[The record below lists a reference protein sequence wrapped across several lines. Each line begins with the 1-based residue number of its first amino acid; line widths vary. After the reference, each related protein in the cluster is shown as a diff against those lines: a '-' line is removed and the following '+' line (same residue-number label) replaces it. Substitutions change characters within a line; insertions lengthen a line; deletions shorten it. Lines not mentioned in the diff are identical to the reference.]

1 MFKQRRI
8 VLQAPLSGDLWQSSC
23 RERLAVSCVCLA
35 VSSDMSWCCV
45 GQCNLR
51 DSRESP
57 PSREQDLGLLSS
69 AVSEQGESEINI
81 EF

>member
-1 MFKQRRI
+1 MFKQQRI

-23 RERLAVSCVCLA
+23 RERLAVSCVC
-35 VSSDMSWCCV
+35 MSWCCV

-69 AVSEQGESEINI
+69 AVSEQGESKINI